1 MLHYFIGHLKILG
14 QFLRG
19 REDALYEIDANDRGL
34 KWSFIAIFIATF
46 LIGAL
51 VASPAILQGQVS
63 FLVLFNPIALLQ
75 LAFSVALVPGI
86 FYLLSG
92 PFDFRKVTLPLVVSY
107 NWLSLSF
114 ILIGLVF
121 GLVLI
126 LISIFLALA
135 GSEIW
140 SHAALILLFLLGYLV
155 FYLYHL
161 YRLIAFVL
169 AENRLKAFFVFII
182 VLGSQFFLA
191 FLSLSMA
198 SPPA

>member
-19 REDALYEIDANDRGL
+19 QEEALYEIDATDRGL
-34 KWSFIAIFIATF
+34 KWSFASIFVATF

-51 VASPAILQGQVS
+51 IASPAILQGQAS
-63 FLVLFNPIALLQ
+63 IFVLFNPIALLQ

-121 GLVLI
+121 GLVVA
-126 LISIFLALA
+126 LISIFLAVA
-135 GSEIW
+135 GSETL
-140 SHAALILLFLLGYLV
+140 SGTVLLLLLLGYVV
-155 FYLYHL
+155 FYLYRL

-169 AENRLKAFFVFII
+169 AEKRDKAFFVFVI